1 MQGALFNDIDQAPQG
16 CVLVGSEQMLRT
28 RGRRLPLV
36 LLRQTAFFLKNPF
49 VFVFLT
55 GLSMIIT

>member
-1 MQGALFNDIDQAPQG
+1 MHNDIDQAPQG
-16 CVLVGSEQMLRT
+16 CVLVGSEQLLRT
-28 RGRRLPLV
+28 GGRRLPLV
-36 LLRQTAFFLKNPF
+36 LFKQTAFFLKNPF